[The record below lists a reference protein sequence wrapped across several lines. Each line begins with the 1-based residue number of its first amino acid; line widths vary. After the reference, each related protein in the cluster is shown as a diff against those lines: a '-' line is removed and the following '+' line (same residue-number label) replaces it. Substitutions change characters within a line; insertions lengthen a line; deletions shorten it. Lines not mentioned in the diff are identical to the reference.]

1 MILPW
6 SKCSKDKNTLWIW
19 RKKCFGRGGHVNI
32 SIFAYLRCR
41 NNNNNNHNHN
51 NNNNKTQKNKS
62 NGNNSNNKAQHNL
75 TCLGCDC
82 NAYLTSGFL
91 SNKRQINANNLSQ
104 GLKACPHQT
113 DFIAGCI
120 EDKLYS
126 LLIDRFTFTFRLEM
140 CDAATQ
146 INIALVNELCFPKWM
161 MALMVLVVVK
171 FLTHQEH
178 LRPRVK
184 RSLTTPQEINL
195 TNPERY
201 HSQLSQMF
209 ANPPFFCMQKRNC
222 KETFEGRN
230 WCNFIHATCGKRR
243 KRRS

>member
-1 MILPW
+1 MFRWWLQCLSHFRLFIQ
-6 SKCSKDKNTLWIW
+6 
-19 RKKCFGRGGHVNI
+19 
-32 SIFAYLRCR
+32 
-41 NNNNNNHNHN
+41 
-51 NNNNKTQKNKS
+51 QK
-62 NGNNSNNKAQHNL
+62 
-75 TCLGCDC
+75 
-82 NAYLTSGFL
+82 
-91 SNKRQINANNLSQ
+91 ANNLSQ

-120 EDKLYS
+120 GDKLYS
-126 LLIDRFTFTFRLEM
+126 LLIELIDHFTFTFRLEM

-201 HSQLSQMF
+201 HSLNVCQSGHF
-209 ANPPFFCMQKRNC
+209 VCK
-222 KETFEGRN
+222 KET
-230 WCNFIHATCGKRR
+230 A
-243 KRRS
+243 KRRSRGETGAISSMPPVAKGGNEGVSHEANCCCWHRRVFGHSGVIRSLKEKLHKFP